1 MINLSILE
9 LGERSNRNPKDSVS
23 DIIDYAIFSEQ
34 LGYKRFWLAEHHSN
48 EILLPYTSPE
58 ILMTLIAEKTKKIKV
73 GSAGSLINY
82 YSPYALVTKYKF
94 LNNYFN
100 NRIDFGLSKGHNIQL
115 TKHDFLNL
123 RTYNKEHYILFE
135 ENMAKINSL
144 LSEESD
150 NFSEFGIVRK
160 ST

>member
-115 TKHDFLNL
+115 AKHDFLNL

-135 ENMAKINSL
+135 ENIAKINS
-144 LSEESD
+144 
-150 NFSEFGIVRK
+150 
-160 ST
+160 